1 MTTHTIIAHRL
12 LALGFDNNKVG
23 TILSLNFQELIDYG
37 TPLEESE
44 AEIIF
49 CNI

>member
-23 TILSLNFQELIDYG
+23 TVLPLNFLAG
-37 TPLEESE
+37 CMGST
-44 AEIIF
+44 
-49 CNI
+49 